1 MRPIAPF
8 AVLAALLAAGVLSGC
23 SSTPPYACGGECVPT
38 VEGATGKGYGD
49 YQVARRAFS
58 RSDKD
63 GSFIAV
69 MEDVA
74 WLRFEG
80 EEQAVLE
87 KHRAYFEQG
96 YTTFEITL
104 LTKDFTQ
111 PTHET
116 FVLTDS
122 KGARLVGKPVG
133 YQSGMGQENER
144 FAARFQV
151 SFRHAVTR
159 EVGWVK
165 LTRVADGAEL
175 EWRFPW
181 AASAAPAGATAADAP
196 ATGAT
201 GSDSVRPTLPGERP
215 TNLMQPRN
223 PAPEPIAQGNGRPA
237 NLLTQPTAERQ
248 APAPAYVAP
257 AQIPA
262 TAAVGEPAWSQ
273 PPAAATF
280 TPVGPAAGS
289 LPAPAA
295 EPSPAPPPPVLDQP
309 PSGSPIRPGYLPPPM
324 VRGR

>member
-8 AVLAALLAAGVLSGC
+8 AVLAALLAAAVLSGC

-69 MEDVA
+69 MEDVS

-96 YTTFEITL
+96 YTTFGITL

-133 YQSGMGQENER
+133 YQSGMGQESER

-181 AASAAPAGATAADAP
+181 AASAAPAGATAAD
-196 ATGAT
+196 
-201 GSDSVRPTLPGERP
+201 SVRPTLPGERP
-215 TNLMQPRN
+215 TNLMRPRN
-223 PAPEPIAQGNGRPA
+223 PAPEPLAQGNGRPA
-237 NLLTQPTAERQ
+237 NLLTQPAAGPQ
-248 APAPAYVAP
+248 IPAPAYAAP

-262 TAAVGEPAWSQ
+262 TAAVGEPAWSE
-273 PPAAATF
+273 PPA
-280 TPVGPAAGS
+280 
-289 LPAPAA
+289 
-295 EPSPAPPPPVLDQP
+295 APPPPVLVPP
-309 PSGSPIRPGYLPPPM
+309 PSGSPIRPGYLP
-324 VRGR
+324 